1 MMTNSTK
8 NINNAN
14 ANVVKKTSAQKIII
28 PILAITILLLM
39 VAWLAGSFDKKV
51 APSISE
57 KSNNIKFDSSKIF
70 TLVASQKAIFEPVA
84 ASVEAKQATIIS
96 SRILAR
102 IDKID
107 IRAGDIVKKGDVL
120 IQLEQRDLQSQ
131 VIQAKQNINAI
142 KARHKEAKQNYERSV
157 KLFKKQLVSEFEL
170 DKNHAD
176 YRSIVAELTATEQA
190 YAQAKTTLSYATLT
204 APING
209 KVVDR
214 FAEPGDTAQPG
225 NKLLSLYNP
234 LSLRVEAQVREQLA
248 LTLNQ
253 GQKINIALP
262 SVGKVITGEIEEI
275 VPAANTGSRSFLIKA
290 RIEYHENLL
299 PGMYARML
307 IPAGEVTQ
315 LNIPLNKVSHVGQLD
330 FVWLNVNG
338 DIQRRFVRLG
348 KQQGA
353 MVTIISGLQA
363 GDKVI
368 QP

>member
-1 MMTNSTK
+1 MTNSKK
-8 NINNAN
+8 NPSNAN
-14 ANVVKKTSAQKIII
+14 AVVATKTSAQKIII

-39 VAWLAGSFDKKV
+39 VAWLAGSFDEKV
-51 APSISE
+51 APSINE
-57 KSNNIKFDSSKIF
+57 KSNNIKFDSSKSF
-70 TLVASQKAIFEPVA
+70 TLIASQKAIFEPVA

-107 IRAGDIVKKGDVL
+107 IRAGDIVKKGDIL

-142 KARHKEAKQNYERSV
+142 KARHKEAKQNYNRSI
-157 KLFKKQLVSEFEL
+157 KLFKKQLIPEFKL
-170 DKNHAD
+170 DRDRAN
-176 YRSIVAELTATEQA
+176 YQSIVAELTATEQA

-248 LTLNQ
+248 LTLKQ
-253 GQKINIALP
+253 GQPINIELP

-290 RIEYHENLL
+290 RIKYHENLL
-299 PGMYARML
+299 PGMYARMI
-307 IPAGEVTQ
+307 IPAGEATQ
-315 LNIPLNKVSHVGQLD
+315 LNIPLSKVYHVGQLD

-348 KQQGA
+348 KQQGD
-353 MVTIISGLQA
+353 MVTVISGLQV
-363 GDKVI
+363 DDEVI